1 MPAPVQEQLALLM
14 RLIILLM
21 RATFQMKA
29 K

>member
-1 MPAPVQEQLALLM
+1 MPAPAQEQPVRLM